1 MSSVETKTEQK
12 WSFIDIAIAVVG
24 VAMAMYHLISTQYLI
39 FGGYEH
45 QNAHLGFALV
55 LIFLVAIKEGG
66 KKNRL
71 IMPVLIVLSLACVVY
86 VGMNVEALQLRVWF
100 NTTLDIIVGITI
112 VILVIEATRQSF
124 GLILPVL
131 TVVFIIYAFFGHYI
145 PGPLGAANVPILRI
159 ISSLAIGLSGI
170 YGQVLAIS
178 ANFIFL
184 FVLFGAIL
192 QTSGATVFFE
202 HVGRLAGRKIAAGP
216 AISSVVTSALVGTT
230 TGSVGANIATT
241 GSFTIPLMKKAGY
254 KPEEAGAIEAAAST
268 GGQIMPPV
276 MGAAAFAM
284 AGVTGIPYLTI
295 VVVAII
301 PAVIYFLVLGL
312 YAISRA
318 NRMGIKAQMG
328 EVDYREMLLRAPLFF
343 IPLAAIVYT
352 LIIGKTLM
360 YAAFCGIVSAIILS
374 LLRKQTRNSLVG
386 WIRGF
391 TSGALS
397 GAQIAASV
405 GCVGII
411 LQIIT
416 LTGIGVKLPALV
428 EAWSGGNV
436 SLALLIVAVVS
447 IILGCGVSTLAVYLI
462 VAIVA
467 APVMLSLGVSM
478 LSAHFFIFYFAC
490 FSMTTPPIGMASIIA
505 SKVAG
510 AKYMPTAREA
520 VRASIAGFILPF
532 LFIWNPILLLQ
543 SAPSPLLAALGIIAS
558 LGIIV
563 ALQAV
568 VTNSY
573 ISKMNLWKSVVIGLS
588 FLTLVAYFITQIN
601 ILLVVGIALV
611 LFITV
616 VQLIV
621 RRKLSQQSV
630 TKPET

>member
-1 MSSVETKTEQK
+1 VSSVETKVEQR
-12 WSFIDIAIAVVG
+12 WRFIDIAIAIVG

-55 LIFLVAIKEGG
+55 LIFLVAIKGGG
-66 KKNRL
+66 KKSRL
-71 IMPVLIVLSLACVVY
+71 IMPVLIALSLACVVY
-86 VGMNVEALQLRVWF
+86 VGMNVLALQMRVWF
-100 NTTLDIIVGITI
+100 NTTLDLVVGVLI

-124 GLILPVL
+124 GWILPVL
-131 TVVFIIYAFFGHYI
+131 TIVFIIYAFVGHYI
-145 PGPLGAANVPILRI
+145 PGPLRAAEVPLRGLI
-159 ISSLAIGLSGI
+159 PSLAIGLSGV
-170 YGQVLAIS
+170 YGQILAIS

-202 HVGRLAGRKIAAGP
+202 HVGRLVGRKMAAGP
-216 AISSVVTSALVGTT
+216 AISSVVTSALVGTI

-268 GGQIMPPV
+268 GGQIMPPI

-295 VVVAII
+295 AVVAII
-301 PAVIYFLVLGL
+301 PAVIYFLVLAL

-318 NRMGIKAQMG
+318 GKRGITTNVG
-328 EVDYREMLLRAPLFF
+328 EVDYKEMLLRAPLFF
-343 IPLAAIVYT
+343 IPLVAIVVS
-352 LIIGKTLM
+352 LMNGKTLM
-360 YAAFCGIVSAIILS
+360 YAAFSGIVSAILLS
-374 LLRKQTRNSLVG
+374 LIRKQTRGSLAE

-391 TSGALS
+391 TTGALS

-405 GCVGII
+405 GCIGII
-411 LQIIT
+411 LQVIT
-416 LTGIGVKLPALV
+416 LTGVGIKLPALV

-467 APVMLSLGVSM
+467 APVMLNLGIPM
-478 LSAHFFIFYFAC
+478 LVAHFFIFYFAC
-490 FSMTTPPIGMASIIA
+490 FSMVTPPIGMASIIA
-505 SKVAG
+505 SKLAG
-510 AKYMPTAREA
+510 AKYLPTAVEA
-520 VRASIAGFILPF
+520 VKASIAGFILPF

-543 SAPSPLLAALGIIAS
+543 PVASPFLAAV
-558 LGIIV
+558 GIIV
-563 ALQAV
+563 CIVIIISLQAV
-568 VTNSY
+568 ATKSY
-573 ISKMNLWKSVVIGLS
+573 ISEMKLWQSFLLGVS
-588 FLTLVAYFITQIN
+588 FLTLVGYFVTQIYE
-601 ILLVVGIALV
+601 LMFLGLA
-611 LFITV
+611 LFIFVTV
-616 VQLIV
+616 MQLIM
-621 RRKLSQQSV
+621 KAKPSQ
-630 TKPET
+630 

>member
-1 MSSVETKTEQK
+1 
-12 WSFIDIAIAVVG
+12 
-24 VAMAMYHLISTQYLI
+24 MAMYHLISTQYLI

-66 KKNRL
+66 KKSRL
-71 IMPVLIVLSLACVVY
+71 IMPVLIALSLACVAY

-100 NTTLDIIVGITI
+100 NTTLDLVVGVLI

-124 GLILPVL
+124 GWILPVL
-131 TVVFIIYAFFGHYI
+131 TIVFIIYAFVGHYI
-145 PGPLGAANVPILRI
+145 PGPLRAAEVPLRGLI
-159 ISSLAIGLSGI
+159 PSLAIGLSGV
-170 YGQVLAIS
+170 YGQIMAIS

-202 HVGRLAGRKIAAGP
+202 HVGRLVGRKMAAGP
-216 AISSVVTSALVGTT
+216 AISSVVTSALVGTI

-268 GGQIMPPV
+268 GGQIMPPI

-295 VVVAII
+295 AVVAII
-301 PAVIYFLVLGL
+301 PAIIYFLVLAL

-318 NRMGIKAQMG
+318 GKRGITTNVG
-328 EVDYREMLLRAPLFF
+328 EVDYKEMLLRAPLFF
-343 IPLAAIVYT
+343 IPLVAIVVS
-352 LIIGKTLM
+352 LMNGKTLM
-360 YAAFCGIVSAIILS
+360 YAAFSGIVSAILLS
-374 LLRKQTRNSLVG
+374 LIRKQTRGSLAE

-391 TSGALS
+391 TTGALS

-405 GCVGII
+405 GCIGII
-411 LQIIT
+411 LQVIT
-416 LTGIGVKLPALV
+416 LTGVGIKLPALV

-467 APVMLSLGVSM
+467 APVMLNLGIPM
-478 LSAHFFIFYFAC
+478 LVAHFFIFYFAC
-490 FSMTTPPIGMASIIA
+490 FSMVTPPIGMASIIA
-505 SKVAG
+505 SKLAG
-510 AKYMPTAREA
+510 AKYLPTAVEA
-520 VRASIAGFILPF
+520 VKASIAGFILPF

-543 SAPSPLLAALGIIAS
+543 PVASPFLAAV
-558 LGIIV
+558 GIIV
-563 ALQAV
+563 CIVIIISLQAV
-568 VTNSY
+568 ATRSY
-573 ISKMNLWKSVVIGLS
+573 ISEMKLWQSFLLGVS
-588 FLTLVAYFITQIN
+588 FLTLVGYFVTQIYE
-601 ILLVVGIALV
+601 LMFLGLA
-611 LFITV
+611 LFIFVTV
-616 VQLIV
+616 MQLIM
-621 RRKLSQQSV
+621 KAKPSQ
-630 TKPET
+630 

>member
-1 MSSVETKTEQK
+1 VSLVETKIEQR
-12 WSFIDIAIAVVG
+12 WGFIDIAIAIVG

-66 KKNRL
+66 KKTRL
-71 IMPVLIVLSLACVVY
+71 IMPVLIALSLACVVY

-100 NTTLDIIVGITI
+100 NTTLDLVVGVLI
-112 VILVIEATRQSF
+112 VILVIEATRRSF
-124 GLILPVL
+124 GLILPAL
-131 TVVFIIYAFFGHYI
+131 TIAFIIYAFVGHYI
-145 PGPLGAANVPILRI
+145 PGPLRAAEVPLRGLI
-159 ISSLAIGLSGI
+159 PSLAIGLSGV
-170 YGQVLAIS
+170 YGQILAIS

-202 HVGRLAGRKIAAGP
+202 HVGRLVGRKLAAGP
-216 AISSVVTSALVGTT
+216 AISSVVTSALVGTI

-268 GGQIMPPV
+268 GGQIMPPI

-295 VVVAII
+295 AVVAII
-301 PAVIYFLVLGL
+301 PAIIYFLVLAL

-318 NRMGIKAQMG
+318 GRRGLTTHVE
-328 EVDYREMLLRAPLFF
+328 EVDYKEMLLRSPLFF
-343 IPLAAIVYT
+343 IPLAAIVFS
-352 LIIGKTLM
+352 LMNGKTLM
-360 YAAFCGIVSAIILS
+360 YAAFSGIVSAILLS
-374 LLRKQTRNSLVG
+374 LIRRQTRGSLAG

-391 TSGALS
+391 TTGALS

-405 GCVGII
+405 GCIGII
-411 LQIIT
+411 LQVIT
-416 LTGIGVKLPALV
+416 LTGVGIKLPALV

-467 APVMLSLGVSM
+467 APVMLNLGIPM
-478 LSAHFFIFYFAC
+478 LVAHFFIFYFAC
-490 FSMTTPPIGMASIIA
+490 FSMVTPPIGMASIIA
-505 SKVAG
+505 SKLAG
-510 AKYMPTAREA
+510 AKYLPTAVEA
-520 VRASIAGFILPF
+520 VKASVAGFILPF

-543 SAPSPLLAALGIIAS
+543 PVPSPFLAALGIIVCIV
-558 LGIIV
+558 IIIS
-563 ALQAV
+563 LQAV
-568 VTNSY
+568 ATKSY
-573 ISKMNLWKSVVIGLS
+573 ISEMKLWQSFLLGVS
-588 FLTLVAYFITQIN
+588 FLTLVGYFVTQIYE
-601 ILLVVGIALV
+601 LMFLGLA
-611 LFITV
+611 LFIFVTV
-616 VQLIV
+616 MQLIM
-621 RRKLSQQSV
+621 KAKPSQ
-630 TKPET
+630 